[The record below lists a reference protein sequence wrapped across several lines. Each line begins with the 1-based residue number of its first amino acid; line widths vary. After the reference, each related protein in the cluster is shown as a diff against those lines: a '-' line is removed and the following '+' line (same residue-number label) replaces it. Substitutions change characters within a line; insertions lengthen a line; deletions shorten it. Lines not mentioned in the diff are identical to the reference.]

1 MTTTTEKMLK
11 GECINPGAVDVL
23 TEGTSYYLFPA
34 GPSYFYVSKFPNKNS
49 HRGCFERK
57 LFTNIR
63 EVNPSPEVKA
73 TIIEETPQEEAFEQL
88 SLF

>member
-1 MTTTTEKMLK
+1 MLK
-11 GECINPGAVDVL
+11 GDCINPGAVDVL
-23 TEGTSYYLFPA
+23 TEGTSYFLFPA
-34 GPSYFYVSKFPNKNS
+34 GSTYFYVSKFPNKNS

-63 EVNPSPEVKA
+63 EVNPIPDVKA
-73 TIIEETPQEEAFEQL
+73 TIMEAAPKEEEYEQL